1 MIRLLEENG
10 ILKKKTNFEDLDAY
24 EKYTEIKNKEEYKKV
39 EWGYHNYSWFFLIF
53 SL

>member
-1 MIRLLEENG
+1 LNYYWYSLILKGLIRLLEENG

-39 EWGYHNYSWFFLIF
+39 E
-53 SL
+53 